1 MAATVAPS
9 PYETDPG
16 GRSPYEDAAITA
28 LAVFLASTAAIH
40 AVTLPAMLVS
50 RLTALGLAPRAV
62 RTAGRMALGE
72 PLTGRT
78 RNGSPEPLPTMP
90 GRPASMTRR
99 MAVQEPLWRARY
111 LLAASKRLSR
121 ASVAGEFTAG
131 MRRERN
137 YLEAHH
143 RAGVKRAAAARAYD
157 RVARHATYLKWV
169 ARGDAD
175 PTCRALDGS
184 IWSVEH
190 PIFPPPGAV
199 HPNCRC
205 VAVPSSG

>member
-1 MAATVAPS
+1 MTSPN

-16 GRSPYEDAAITA
+16 GRSPYEDAVITA

-40 AVTLPAMLVS
+40 AVVLPASLVK
-50 RLTALGLAPRAV
+50 RLTALGLSTRAV
-62 RTAGRMALGE
+62 RTAGRMILAE

-78 RNGSPEPLPTMP
+78 RYGSPLPTMP
-90 GRPASMTRR
+90 GRRQSMTRR

-111 LLAASKRLSR
+111 LLAASKRLTR

-137 YLEAHH
+137 YLDAHR
-143 RAGVKRAAAARAYD
+143 RAGQKRAAAARMYD
-157 RVARHATYLKWV
+157 RVARQATYLKWV

-175 PTCRALDGS
+175 PTCLALDGS
-184 IWSVEH
+184 VWSVEH

-205 VAVPSSG
+205 VAVPVAGST